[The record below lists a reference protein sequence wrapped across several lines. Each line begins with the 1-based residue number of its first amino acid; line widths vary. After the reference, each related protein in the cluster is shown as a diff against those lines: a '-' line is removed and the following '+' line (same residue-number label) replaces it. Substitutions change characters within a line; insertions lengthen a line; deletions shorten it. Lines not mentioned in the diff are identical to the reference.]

1 MKETT
6 NLALP
11 LAGAPSLPP
20 QAPLSTLLALGGLL
34 TGGRPEQQAYERLAH
49 RHGPL
54 VTVPTP
60 MLGNVVMLLEPRL
73 VRAMM
78 SSPPGALISGRGNA
92 VLGFLY
98 GRSSMFLVDGEPHHR
113 LRRLLVPPFR
123 NRDTLARYAEVIEAV
138 AEDVLD
144 ALPVGKP
151 FALLPELRHGML
163 EIILRV
169 VFGIQDEARLQPF
182 REAMTELLDLSTS
195 AATTARFALRRW
207 GGLRRWERLQQALAR
222 SNALIYD
229 QIRRHREDP
238 ATEQR
243 DDILALLLR
252 TRTEDGNLLTD
263 TEIRDQLVTLLIAGH
278 ETTATT
284 LAWAMERLLRTPDAL
299 AKLKADFAAG
309 STAYADAV
317 VSETLRLRPP
327 IPMFSREVA
336 GDFEIGGY
344 RLPPRTL
351 LVAHVGYIHQRAD
364 LFPDPQA
371 FRPERFLEGRQELG
385 SYSPF
390 GGGLH
395 SCIGNHFAALEVRL
409 FLRVLL
415 ARGDFGVPSNSPEW
429 QMRKTILNL
438 PWQGARVTLKRRA
451 VRP

>member
-1 MKETT
+1 MTSEMTAT
-6 NLALP
+6 PANY
-11 LAGAPSLPP
+11 SLPP
-20 QAPLSTLLALGGLL
+20 RAPLSTLLALGGLL
-34 TGGRPEQQAYERLAH
+34 AGGGPEQSAYTRLAR

-54 VTVPTP
+54 LTVPTP
-60 MLGNVVMLLEPRL
+60 MFGNVVMLLEPKL

-78 SSPPGALISGRGNA
+78 SSPPGALVSGRGNA

-123 NRDTLARYAEVIEAV
+123 NRDTLARYAAVIEAV

-163 EIILRV
+163 EIILHV
-169 VFGIQDEARLQPF
+169 VFGIEDEAQRAPF
-182 REAMTELLDLSTS
+182 REAMTELLDISASNATS
-195 AATTARFALRRW
+195 VRFAMRKW
-207 GGLRRWERLQQALAR
+207 GGLRRWDRLQRALAR
-222 SNALIYD
+222 SNELIYA
-229 QIRRHREDP
+229 QIRRRRDDP

-252 TRTEDGNLLTD
+252 TRAEDGSLLTD

-284 LAWAMERLLRTPDAL
+284 LAWAMERLLRTPEAL
-299 AKLKADFAAG
+299 AKLQADFAAG
-309 STAYADAV
+309 SNAYADAV

-351 LVAHVGYIHQRAD
+351 LVAHLGYIHQRAD

-371 FRPERFLEGRQELG
+371 FRPERFLEGRQEPG
-385 SYSPF
+385 SYAPF

-395 SCIGNHFAALEVRL
+395 SCIGNHFAALEVRI
-409 FLRVLL
+409 FLRVLF
-415 ARGDFGVPSNSPEW
+415 ARGVFSVPSMSPEW
-429 QMRKTILNL
+429 QSRKTILNL
-438 PWQGARVTLKRRA
+438 PWRGARVTLEKRLPRKT
-451 VRP
+451 

>member
-1 MKETT
+1 M
-6 NLALP
+6 ASSGA
-11 LAGAPSLPP
+11 AGLPP

-34 TGGRPEQQAYERLAH
+34 AGGRPEQHAYDRLAR

-54 VTVPTP
+54 LTVPTP
-60 MLGNVVMLLEPRL
+60 MLGNVVMLLEPSL

-138 AEDVLD
+138 AEELLD
-144 ALPVGKP
+144 ALPLGKP

-169 VFGIQDEARLQPF
+169 VFGIDDDSELAPF
-182 REAMTELLDLSTS
+182 REAMTELLDLSASNATS
-195 AATTARFALRRW
+195 LRFALWKW
-207 GGLRRWERLQQALAR
+207 GGLRRWGRLQQALAR
-222 SNALIYD
+222 SNELIYA
-229 QIRRHREDP
+229 QIRRRRADA
-238 ATEQR
+238 ATELR
-243 DDILALLLR
+243 DDILSLLLR
-252 TRTEDGNLLTD
+252 TRAEDGSLLTD
-263 TEIRDQLVTLLIAGH
+263 NEIRDQLVTLLIAGH

-284 LAWAMERLLRTPDAL
+284 LAWAMERLLRNPAAL
-299 AKLKADFAAG
+299 ARMQADFAAG
-309 STAYADAV
+309 SHAYADAV

-327 IPMFSREVA
+327 IPVFSREVA
-336 GDFEIGGY
+336 GDVEIGGY

-351 LVAHVGYIHQRAD
+351 LVAHIGYIHQRAD
-364 LFPDPQA
+364 LFPEPQA

-385 SYSPF
+385 TYAPF

-409 FLRVLL
+409 FLRVLF
-415 ARGDFGVPSNSPEW
+415 ASGVFSVPSAAPEW
-429 QMRKTILNL
+429 QQRKTILNL
-438 PWQGARVTLKRRA
+438 PWQGARVTLMARRA
-451 VRP
+451 RA

>member
-1 MKETT
+1 MTT
-6 NLALP
+6 EMTA
-11 LAGAPSLPP
+11 APAATRLPP
-20 QAPLSTLLALGGLL
+20 GAPLSSLLALGGLL
-34 TGGRPEQQAYERLAH
+34 VTGGSPERHAIDQVVR

-54 VTVPTP
+54 VTVPVP
-60 MLGNVVMLLEPRL
+60 MLGTVVLVLDPPL
-73 VRAMM
+73 VRSMVSA
-78 SSPPGALISGRGNA
+78 PPGSLISGRGNA

-123 NRDTLARYAEVIEAV
+123 NRDTLARYAEVIEQV

-169 VFGIQDEARLQPF
+169 VFGVQDEARLAPF
-182 REAMTELLDLSTS
+182 RAAMTELLDLSAS
-195 AATTARFALRRW
+195 GATTVRFALRRY
-207 GGLRRWERLQQALAR
+207 GGLRRWDRLQEALAR
-222 SNALIYD
+222 SNALIHGE
-229 QIRRHREDP
+229 ISRRRDDP
-238 ATEQR
+238 ATEQC

-252 TRTEDGNLLTD
+252 TRTEDGSLLTD

-309 STAYADAV
+309 SHAYADAV

-351 LVAHVGYIHQRAD
+351 LVAHIGYLHQRAD

-385 SYSPF
+385 TYAPF

-415 ARGDFGVPSNSPEW
+415 GRGTFSVPSKSPEW
-429 QMRKTILNL
+429 QSRKTILNL
-438 PWQGARVTLKRRA
+438 PWRGARVKLEKRAQRA
-451 VRP
+451 T